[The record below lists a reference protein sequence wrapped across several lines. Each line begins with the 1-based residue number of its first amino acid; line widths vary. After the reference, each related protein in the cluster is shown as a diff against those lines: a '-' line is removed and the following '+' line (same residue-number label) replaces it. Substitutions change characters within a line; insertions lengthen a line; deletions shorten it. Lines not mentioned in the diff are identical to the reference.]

1 MTYLVSE
8 WGRRVRGKGLDN
20 EGMMGKKSQTP
31 LKNGVGRAGEAAT

>member
-20 EGMMGKKSQTP
+20 EGMMGKKSQNP
-31 LKNGVGRAGEAAT
+31 LKKELEEWGRQ